1 MMQNL
6 HILSQSAVK
15 FVHCHAQRWLR
26 VLLPVANLASTACFV
41 GIFNPPMNPSSDM
54 NIEYVANLARLALT
68 EEEKAKFTQQLGDI
82 LHYVE
87 KLKQVDVTG
96 IEAMA
101 HASPVFNVWTED
113 MPVAG
118 LPVEKALQN
127 APLRRDNLIAIPKV
141 ME

>member
-1 MMQNL
+1 
-6 HILSQSAVK
+6 
-15 FVHCHAQRWLR
+15 
-26 VLLPVANLASTACFV
+26 
-41 GIFNPPMNPSSDM
+41 MNPAPDL

-68 EEEKAKFTQQLGDI
+68 DVEKKKFAQQLGDI

-96 IEAMA
+96 IEPMA
-101 HASPVFNVWTED
+101 HASPVFNVWAADT
-113 MPVAG
+113 PVNG

-127 APLRRDNLIAIPKV
+127 APAHRDNLIAIPKV

>member
-1 MMQNL
+1 
-6 HILSQSAVK
+6 
-15 FVHCHAQRWLR
+15 
-26 VLLPVANLASTACFV
+26 
-41 GIFNPPMNPSSDM
+41 MNPAPDM

-68 EEEKAKFTQQLGDI
+68 DAEKMKFTQQLGDI

-96 IEAMA
+96 VEPMA
-101 HASPVFNVWTED
+101 HASPVFNVWAAD
-113 MPVAG
+113 VPVTG

-127 APLRRDNLIAIPKV
+127 APSQRDNLIAIPKV